1 MLYSYGDFYKFFYFF
16 YFTMHAKIYSA
27 TTYGVQAQ
35 EVIVEVDLSLGLMN
49 FNIVGLPDAAI
60 KESKQRVMT
69 ALKNSGICV
78 PDRKITVNLAPA
90 DLKKEGTLFDLP
102 IAAGIMQAAGQ
113 LRLSHAWIAETLVL
127 GELLLDGSLNRIN
140 GALAIAQEAA
150 TKLGKKR
157 IILPRVNAAEA
168 AAVTDIEII
177 GINKLHELVIGSQTN
192 FKDFIVPHT
201 PLSSRE
207 RTYQD
212 LADVAGQQ
220 GAKRALQIA
229 AAGNHNI
236 LFIGSPGS
244 GKTMLAQRLAGL
256 MKPMTTQQMLETSKI
271 YSVSG
276 KLGNEH
282 VLTQRPFRA
291 PHHTISLAGLIGGG
305 SWPQPGEASLAH
317 NGILFLDELTEFKRS
332 VIEGLRQPLESKII
346 SIARAQQALEFPAS
360 FLLVA
365 ALNPCPCGYLT
376 DTEKRCTCTQQDIYR
391 YLQKLSG
398 PFLDRIDL
406 QIAVQSLNYATIKT
420 ASSANTSTSQ
430 LLAQISV
437 AHARQQKRFGDEA
450 SCNANMTQQQIKEFC
465 SITSDAEPIVESAFN
480 KLKLSMR
487 GYHKLLKVAR
497 TIADL
502 DDADMIQKNHLLEAL
517 SYRSLEQT
525 LEKFKGFSK

>member
-1 MLYSYGDFYKFFYFF
+1 
-16 YFTMHAKIYSA
+16 MHTRISSA

-49 FNIVGLPDAAI
+49 FNIVGLADIAI
-60 KESKQRVMT
+60 KESKQRVTT
-69 ALKNSGICV
+69 ALKNSGISV

-102 IAAGIMQAAGQ
+102 IAVGIMQAAGQ
-113 LRLSHAWIAETLVL
+113 LKFSQSFLQETLFL
-127 GELLLDGSLNRIN
+127 GELLLDGKLHRIN
-140 GALAIAQEAA
+140 GALAIAQETA
-150 TKLGKKR
+150 TKLHKKR
-157 IILPRVNAAEA
+157 IILPRINAKEA
-168 AAVTDIEII
+168 AAVASIEVI
-177 GINKLHELVIGSQTN
+177 GITHLQDLVRGFHTHFED
-192 FKDFIVPHT
+192 FKVPHQ
-201 PLSSRE
+201 PFSRSFNE
-207 RTYQD
+207 YLD
-212 LADVAGQQ
+212 LADVSGQTT
-220 GAKRALQIA
+220 AKRALQIA
-229 AAGNHNI
+229 AAGHHNI

-244 GKTMLAQRLAGL
+244 GKTMLAQRLGGL
-256 MKPMTTQQMLETSKI
+256 MKPLTTQQILETSKV

-276 KLGNEH
+276 KLHTEH
-282 VLTQRPFRA
+282 IITSRPFRA

-332 VIEGLRQPLESKII
+332 VIEGLRQPLEQKTI

-376 DTEKRCTCTQQDIYR
+376 DSEKKCTCTQQDIHR

-406 QIAVQSLNYATIKT
+406 QVALQTLSYATLKE
-420 ASSANTSTSQ
+420 SSTGTSTKE
-430 LLAQISV
+430 LKARINE
-437 AHARQQKRFGDEA
+437 AHKLQTKRFGSEEIA
-450 SCNANMTQQQIKEFC
+450 NATMSQAQIKEFC
-465 SITSDAEPIVESAFN
+465 IVAPDAEMIVENAFS

-502 DDADMIQKNHLLEAL
+502 EGSDIIQRPHLLEAL

-525 LEKFKGFSK
+525 LEKFKTR

>member
-1 MLYSYGDFYKFFYFF
+1 
-16 YFTMHAKIYSA
+16 MHTRICSA

-49 FNIVGLPDAAI
+49 FNIVGLADIAI
-60 KESKQRVMT
+60 KESKQRVTT
-69 ALKNSGICV
+69 ALKNSGIAI

-102 IAAGIMQAAGQ
+102 IAVGIMQAAGQ
-113 LRLSHAWIAETLVL
+113 LKFSQQFLSETLFL
-127 GELLLDGSLNRIN
+127 GELLLDGTLHRVN

-150 TKLGKKR
+150 TKLQKKR
-157 IILPRVNAAEA
+157 IILPRINAEEA
-168 AAVTDIEII
+168 AAVSSIEVI
-177 GINKLHELVIGSQTN
+177 GITHLQDLIRGFQTSFEEFN
-192 FKDFIVPHT
+192 VPHKSFT
-201 PLSSRE
+201 ATFDEYL
-207 RTYQD
+207 D
-212 LADVAGQQ
+212 LADVSGQTA
-220 GAKRALQIA
+220 AKRALQIA
-229 AAGNHNI
+229 AAGHHNI

-244 GKTMLAQRLAGL
+244 GKTMLAQRMGGL
-256 MKPMTTQQMLETSKI
+256 MKPLTTQQILETSKV

-276 KLGNEH
+276 KLKTSH
-282 VLTQRPFRA
+282 IITARPFRA

-332 VIEGLRQPLESKII
+332 VIEGLRQPLEQKTI

-360 FLLVA
+360 FLLIA

-376 DTEKRCTCTQQDIYR
+376 DTEKKCTCSKQDIHR

-406 QIAVQSLNYATIKT
+406 QVAVQTLSYSTLKE
-420 ASSANTSTSQ
+420 SPSGTSTKELKDSIHK
-430 LLAQISV
+430 AHQI
-437 AHARQQKRFGDEA
+437 QTQRFGSEEIT
-450 SCNANMTQQQIKEFC
+450 NAIMSQAQIKEYC
-465 SITSDAEPIVESAFN
+465 KVSPDTEPIIESAFS

-502 DDADMIQKNHLLEAL
+502 EGCDIIQKNHLLEAL

-525 LEKFKGFSK
+525 LEKYKNH